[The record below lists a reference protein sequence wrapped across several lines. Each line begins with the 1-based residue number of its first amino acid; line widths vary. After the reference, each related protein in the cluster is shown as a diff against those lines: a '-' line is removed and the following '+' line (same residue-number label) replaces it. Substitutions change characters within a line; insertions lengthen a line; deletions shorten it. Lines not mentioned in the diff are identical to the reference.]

1 MIVNI
6 FHIVK
11 IVMKYTWYFIMISS
25 KHEFLEYKFIYI
37 FNFEQAQLL
46 ELRVSMR

>member
-11 IVMKYTWYFIMISS
+11 IVMKYTWYFIMLPS
-25 KHEFLEYKFIYI
+25 KHEFPDNKFIYI
-37 FNFEQAQLL
+37 FKFEQA
-46 ELRVSMR
+46 